1 MDMNE
6 YALEVLARDR
16 LAELRATGERATWAR
31 ATAAASRPLRVAV
44 GGALIRFGRRLQ
56 GVRSVVG
63 DVERDTL
70 TRWRRTA

>member
-16 LAELRATGERATWAR
+16 LAELRATRERASWAR
-31 ATAAASRPLRVAV
+31 ATAAASPALRVAV
-44 GGALIRFGRRLQ
+44 GGALIRLGRRLQ

-63 DVERDTL
+63 DVEHKTL
-70 TRWRRTA
+70 VRRRRTA